1 MLDLK
6 AQLAAAGLVTK
17 EQIEAVEAKSRR
29 SSKPKSTKSRG
40 RRAKGGKGGKGS
52 TGLDPAALAAAGK
65 GERYE
70 MIRRAVNA
78 SRLDS
83 AGPIPSADS
92 EPFHFLRDGG
102 AVGRVFVEAPLRAR
116 LEGGKAVIVA
126 YMSNHGLAHAVV
138 PVALGR
144 GIAEVFPEWLRVLRE
159 ETGAKAEPEI
169 AGESEA
175 GVEPETPSGASGEG
189 QEPSA

>member
-17 EQIEAVEAKSRR
+17 EQIEAVEAKTRRSRR
-29 SSKPKSTKSRG
+29 SSGSKGAKSRG
-40 RRAKGGKGGKGS
+40 RRAKSGKGK
-52 TGLDPAALAAAGK
+52 GLDRAVLEAAGK

-92 EPFHFLRDGG
+92 EPFHFAGDGG
-102 AVGRVFVEAPLRAR
+102 VVGRVFVEAPLRAR
-116 LEGGKAVIVA
+116 LENGSAAIVA
-126 YMSNHGLAHAVV
+126 FMSNHGLAHAVV
-138 PVALGR
+138 PAALGR
-144 GIAEVFPEWLRVLRE
+144 DIAAVFPEWLRLLQGHP
-159 ETGAKAEPEI
+159 TGQEKGP
-169 AGESEA
+169 AGA
-175 GVEPETPSGASGEG
+175 EG
-189 QEPSA
+189 QATDQALGSATDRAED